1 MLLYARRE
9 GPGPEGAGA
18 VRTLRE
24 RPVAARGGVRRKGWV
39 RELLSAA
46 VVPSGSCGK
55 VAGGPVC
62 TVRSAPEGWEGC

>member
-1 MLLYARRE
+1 M
-9 GPGPEGAGA
+9 
-18 VRTLRE
+18 RTLRE